1 MPIEFAQRI
10 TWPQLPSELRS
21 RLESL
26 IGSTVLTSQSQAGG
40 FSPGSAD
47 IVQTGDG
54 RRLFIKAVSSEANT
68 GAAKLHG
75 REAVIAAGLPA
86 SVPAPQMIG
95 HVSWGSWEALV
106 FVAAAGKVPELPWED
121 GALCSVL
128 DALADMAAE
137 SPDLLPGSFPD
148 LRNELAEDFAGFGR
162 MIDDGV
168 EPQDPWVAERLHQL
182 HELAL
187 EGIPALAGA
196 QLVHSDLRSDNLIIT
211 DAGEILLVDW
221 PWASIGCAWY
231 DGVTVLL
238 EAKIYDPALDVENLV
253 QTQRL
258 FSDAHPD
265 QVTAVLAG
273 LAGFYVDAARRPP
286 IPSLPTLRS
295 YHAQQ
300 AAASVDWLK
309 QRLATGDAEGVDF
322 LLGRP

>member
-26 IGSTVLTSQSQAGG
+26 IGSTVLTSQSQTGG

-47 IVQTGDG
+47 IVHTSDG
-54 RRLFIKAVSSEANT
+54 RRLFIKAVNSEVNK

-75 REAVIAAGLPA
+75 REAAIAAGLPA

-106 FVAAAGKVPELPWED
+106 FVAADGKVPQLPWED
-121 GALCSVL
+121 GALHSVL
-128 DALADMAAE
+128 DALADMAAK
-137 SPDLLPGSFPD
+137 SPDLMRGGFPA
-148 LRNELAEDFAGFGR
+148 LTNELADDFAGFGR
-162 MIDDGV
+162 MIEDGV
-168 EPQDPWVAERLHQL
+168 EPQDPWVAERLNQL
-182 HELAL
+182 HDLAL
-187 EGIPALAGA
+187 EGIPALAGG

-221 PWASIGCAWY
+221 PWASIGCVWY

-253 QTQRL
+253 QTHRL
-258 FSDAHPD
+258 FTDAHPD
-265 QVTAVLAG
+265 RITAVIAG

-286 IPSLPTLRS
+286 IHSLPTLRS
-295 YHAQQ
+295 YHAKQ
-300 AAASVDWLK
+300 AAASVGWLK
-309 QRLATGDAEGVDF
+309 QRLAIGDALGEDSRH
-322 LLGRP
+322 GRP